1 MEQIELTDTI
11 NALLIEDNNL
21 YAQAIKTILESDN
34 IKVTYLNN
42 AEDASAFLTKE
53 EFDIILLDVMLGDN
67 MSGFEFL
74 QILKKDIRYNQIP
87 VIVLSALVQEE
98 KIYEGLSLGAMDYL
112 VKPFRA
118 NELLLKVR
126 NYTKHNRS
134 RASIENISVINDDI
148 LNLDFDYQ
156 LSTKFV
162 NLINDTVKKGSYITI
177 KEIVKKLNT
186 NTSKL
191 DTIVKKYHQTT
202 PVKYILIKRLN
213 RADLLIRNSNVSIIN
228 ISAECGFKSVTYF
241 CTAYKRLYGKTPL
254 EARKS

>member
-1 MEQIELTDTI
+1 M
-11 NALLIEDNNL
+11 
-21 YAQAIKTILESDN
+21 
-34 IKVTYLNN
+34 
-42 AEDASAFLTKE
+42 
-53 EFDIILLDVMLGDN
+53 
-67 MSGFEFL
+67 
-74 QILKKDIRYNQIP
+74 
-87 VIVLSALVQEE
+87 
-98 KIYEGLSLGAMDYL
+98 
-112 VKPFRA
+112 
-118 NELLLKVR
+118 
-126 NYTKHNRS
+126 
-134 RASIENISVINDDI
+134 
-148 LNLDFDYQ
+148 
-156 LSTKFV
+156 STKFV
-162 NLINDTVKKGSYITI
+162 NLINDTVKKGSDITI